1 MKKIKNFSKKRVEIV
16 EELFTN
22 DETIFIDELDS
33 KLHPIL
39 MRKIISMFHDEEVNR
54 KNAQLIFTT
63 HNVTLLTRDLF
74 RRDEIW
80 FTEKENKESILFSLV
95 EFKINGKKVR
105 NDASYDKDY
114 LKGKYGAIPIVKD
127 FYFGDGKIE

>member
-1 MKKIKNFSKKRVEIV
+1 MEIV